1 VKNLWESKGGTIP
14 IIEPSIDNGGARCV
28 TLIRTLR
35 LQPCCVMYCKWSN
48 IILDPKPF
56 FSIIDHDKIGI
67 KCNKVMT
74 MKIQALLEF
83 GVFSCVNV
91 KG

>member
-1 VKNLWESKGGTIP
+1 MVKHNLRSKTIFL
-14 IIEPSIDNGGARCV
+14 V
-28 TLIRTLR
+28 
-35 LQPCCVMYCKWSN
+35 
-48 IILDPKPF
+48 
-56 FSIIDHDKIGI
+56 IDHDKIGI

-83 GVFSCVNV
+83 GVFACVNV

>member
-1 VKNLWESKGGTIP
+1 MLTMGGGGRCHFDKDLETSTWLCYVLKMVKHNLRSKTIFL
-14 IIEPSIDNGGARCV
+14 V
-28 TLIRTLR
+28 
-35 LQPCCVMYCKWSN
+35 
-48 IILDPKPF
+48 
-56 FSIIDHDKIGI
+56 IDHDKIGI

-83 GVFSCVNV
+83 GVFACVNV